1 MATINTIFR
10 DMNDNTLHEHELTR
24 LLKLQNEKAF
34 RFLYNNYSAAV
45 YNIIN
50 RLLQDAYTSNDV
62 MQLVFVRIWKSVP
75 AYDPRKSRLSTW
87 IFAIARNA
95 ATDELR
101 RRSRLH
107 KKGNILWI
115 DEMDQEISLPI
126 NSAYD
131 NIDAIGIY
139 EYISK
144 LPTKYRVII
153 EMSYFGGYSS
163 QQISSILHIPLG
175 TVKTRKRDAMTE
187 LQESLAEPADE

>member
-1 MATINTIFR
+1 MASINPIFR
-10 DMNDNTLHEHELTR
+10 DMNNTTLHEHELTR

-75 AYDPRKSRLSTW
+75 AYDPRKSRLYTW

-107 KKGNILWI
+107 KKRNILWI

-144 LPTKYRVII
+144 LPAKYRVII